1 MVMRDRCVFS
11 QVSLWPGYIIPRIV
25 NSIPKVVILSSP
37 APEGI
42 GKAVDLAKLLHRQA
56 AHPTEEL
63 LIRKNVHVLVQLCCK
78 VTRHLSTAVIV
89 PVVFRQMIHVMEDH
103 AVPGVVLH
111 GLFEA
116 HVKEHRAIER
126 LCASLFNDI
135 KGKFQPLFLEHRN

>member
-1 MVMRDRCVFS
+1 MDKAALV
-11 QVSLWPGYIIPRIV
+11 L
-25 NSIPKVVILSSP
+25 
-37 APEGI
+37 APEQPQTE
-42 GKAVDLAKLLHRQA
+42 APCA
-56 AHPTEEL
+56 APGTPGTRTSTE
-63 LIRKNVHVLVQLCCK
+63 RARYSHVHVLVQLCCK

-126 LCASLFNDI
+126 LCASLHGTEKSEMHSD
-135 KGKFQPLFLEHRN
+135 LVM